1 MIIFLSLE
9 IFFIHV
15 HNFTFMFSI
24 LFLKEGSLNSLSC
37 RVLFQSRDLYISV
50 LEISSR
56 ICLLFSRIC
65 HVPPYYVHPGFH
77 PLHLLTTP
85 SIPCV
90 QLCNLCS
97 PFPPWNAHLDQ
108 SKTHLQVLLEPHP
121 KKMVHNFLTFTIF
134 PLSL

>member
-65 HVPPYYVHPGFH
+65 HVPPYYVQPGFH
-77 PLHLLTTP
+77 PLHLLITP

-90 QLCNLCS
+90 QLCSLFTISTLECPS
-97 PFPPWNAHLDQ
+97 GSVKDPSSGPFRTP
-108 SKTHLQVLLEPHP
+108 P
-121 KKMVHNFLTFTIF
+121 KKNG
-134 PLSL
+134 P